1 MAGRIKGITIEIGGE
16 TTGLQNALKDVN
28 KKSSELSKELKDIE
42 RLLKFNPGNVEALAQ
57 KQQLLTQQ
65 IENTTKKLDSLK
77 SAQQQVQAQFE
88 SGAINE
94 EQYRAFRREIEFT
107 EGQLNGFKNSLAGL
121 KAEQEKAASSTRQ
134 LETLF
139 SATGKS
145 VDDFADAL
153 GNRLVNAIKNGTASS
168 RQLEQAIEII
178 GREALGAEADIGK
191 LQQTLRSVD
200 DGNSIQNIRNDLRQL
215 SQEADQTGESVKE
228 LGVELENVLGG
239 IVAGGGIQ
247 EVIGQALDMSELK
260 TKIDITFDVPESSK
274 RSVEDAVRTVIAYGG
289 DAEEALEGVRRQ
301 WALNKD
307 ASDAANT
314 EIIKGAANIASSYS
328 QIDFTELIQ
337 ETNEIGSELNISNK
351 EALGLVNSL
360 LKIGFPPEQLDI
372 IAEYGQQL
380 RRVGYTAQE
389 VQSIMASAASQK
401 SWNIDNLLDGL
412 KEGRIRSVEMARGLS
427 NSMKDSIR
435 DVVDDTEKMSD
446 EQISAMQK
454 GFAKQESALA
464 KSFSNQEKAL
474 SKSHSQR
481 QNALAKSLDAEYN
494 AVSKSYDNQQKN
506 LEKKL
511 SAQYEAA
518 SKNYDRQQK
527 ALEKSLEAEL
537 KAFEK
542 SSEQKIK
549 LIDKEYMARLKVIDE
564 EKYNRLK
571 AVDDQIN
578 SLDAKTAAED
588 KYFKDR
594 ENAEKRADLKVK
606 ISKAKNEE
614 ERQAAIKALRDL
626 EEKMQLDKIR
636 EERKNQIDRLK
647 EEKDG
652 IKEAS
657 DAKKEA
663 LKSDID
669 SRKEQVK
676 EQINNEKE
684 ALKERQQE
692 QKEAFQQNKQE
703 NLKAISESNK
713 AQLDSLREV
722 NQANLSALK
731 ESHNN
736 RKQALSERLSDEM
749 DAVRE
754 AHRDELESFKEMN
767 AEKLELA
774 KNPPDS
780 AAVKEIFSQLEGWGK
795 AIAKGGEE
803 GKQAFV
809 DMVKWLDQI
818 DDAALREAIGVE
830 LFGTMFED
838 QGQNIIN
845 TILQT
850 EEKQADLKKGIDDL
864 QESANKMDAS
874 PMVKWKDAMKELK
887 EALEPVLLIVAD
899 VVSAFAGFISAH
911 PVLAAAITAITV
923 AIGIL
928 VGICA
933 ALAPVIFLATS
944 GAITFAGV
952 MAVLTSPITLVV
964 AAIAG
969 LIAIWVLFGDKIM
982 EIYNK
987 YFKPT
992 IDQIVSIIV
1001 GTLQPVF
1008 EQGFAIIKDVVKD
1021 AFEIIKRVWD
1031 EILSPVFSAIGSII
1045 KTVLLPAFKFVF
1057 SAIGSVVSD
1066 AFSGIKNMWNNVLKP
1081 ILNGIIDFISG
1092 VFSGNWEKAWGGIV
1106 KIFSGVFEGIKT
1118 AAKAPINAVVSMLN
1132 GLIEGINSIEMPD
1145 WVPFVGGS
1153 KPSIPRIP
1161 MLATGGHV
1169 LGDGSFIAGEA
1180 GPELF
1185 TKRGNRVS
1193 VTPLSSNEK
1202 SLGITGTMSR
1212 LIGDMSYSMASSM
1225 KELSGL
1231 KSVMSNVYGS
1241 MASSSQAMSRN
1252 ASQSTVDGN
1261 SSSNANKSDSY
1272 NFADMFRGSTFVVRE
1287 EADVQKLAVELGK
1300 YVKASGRRVGQ
1311 L

>member
-28 KKSSELSKELKDIE
+28 KRSGELSKELKDIE

-178 GREALGAEADIGK
+178 GREALGTEADIEK
-191 LQQTLRSVD
+191 LQQALRSVD
-200 DGNSIQNIRNDLRQL
+200 DGNSIQNIRNDLNQL
-215 SQEADQTGESVKE
+215 SQDADQTGESVKE
-228 LGVELENVLGG
+228 LGIELENVLSG

-274 RSVEDAVRTVIAYGG
+274 RSVEDAIRTVTAYGG

-301 WALNKD
+301 WSLNKD
-307 ASDAANT
+307 ASDAANR
-314 EIIKGAANIASSYS
+314 EIVKGAANISSSYS
-328 QIDFTELIQ
+328 QVDFTELIQ

-372 IAEYGQQL
+372 IAEYGAQL

-389 VQSIMASAASQK
+389 VQSIMASAAKEK

-412 KEGRIRSVEMARGLS
+412 KEGRIRSVEMSRGLS
-427 NSMKDSIR
+427 NSMKDAVR
-435 DVVDDTEKMSD
+435 DAVDDTEKMSD
-446 EQISAMQK
+446 AQISAMQK

-464 KSFSNQEKAL
+464 NSFSNQEKAL

-494 AVSKSYDNQQKN
+494 AVSKSYENQQKN

-511 SAQYEAA
+511 SAEYDAA

-527 ALEKSLEAEL
+527 ALEKSLEAEV

-542 SSEQKIK
+542 SSEQKLK
-549 LIDKEYMARLKVIDE
+549 LIDKEYMERMKLIDE

-614 ERQAAIKALRDL
+614 ERQAAIKALQEL
-626 EEKMQLDKIR
+626 EEKMRLDKIR
-636 EERKNQIDRLK
+636 EERKSQIDRLK

-663 LKSDID
+663 LKSEID

-692 QKEAFQQNKQE
+692 QKEAFQQSKQE

-731 ESHNN
+731 ENHND
-736 RKQALSERLSDEM
+736 RKQVLSERLSDEM

-754 AHRDELESFKEMN
+754 SHRAELESFKEMN
-767 AEKLELA
+767 AQKLELA

-780 AAVKEIFSQLEGWGK
+780 AAVQEIFAQLEGWGK

-818 DDAALREAIGVE
+818 QDADLKEAIGVE
-830 LFGTMFED
+830 LFGTMWED
-838 QGQNIIN
+838 QGQKIIN

-850 EEKQADLKKGIDDL
+850 EQKQADLKQGIDDL
-864 QESANKMDAS
+864 QQSVSKTDAS
-874 PMVKWKDAMKELK
+874 PMVKLKEAMNDLK
-887 EALEPVLLIVAD
+887 EALEPVLLTVAEM
-899 VVSAFAGFISAH
+899 VSKIAEFISAH
-911 PVLAAAITAITV
+911 PVLAAAITGIVTV
-923 AIGIL
+923 LGIVL
-928 VGICA
+928 GLCA
-933 ALAPVIFLATS
+933 ALAPLLLL
-944 GAITFAGV
+944 ITTQTLTWAGV

-982 EIYNK
+982 AIYNE

-992 IDQIVSIIV
+992 IDQIVSIITE
-1001 GTLQPVF
+1001 TLQPVF
-1008 EQGFAIIKDVVKD
+1008 DKGFTIIKDIVKD
-1021 AFEIIKRVWD
+1021 AFDIIKRVWE
-1031 EILSPVFSAIGSII
+1031 EILSPVFSKISSFIEN
-1045 KTVLLPAFKFVF
+1045 VLLPAFKFVF
-1057 SAIGSVVSD
+1057 SVIGSVVSD
-1066 AFSGIKNMWNNVLKP
+1066 AFDGIKVVWDTVLKP

-1092 VFSGNWEKAWGGIV
+1092 AFSGDWDKAWKGIV
-1106 KIFSGVFEGIKT
+1106 EIFDGVFNGIEL
-1118 AAKAPINAVVSMLN
+1118 AAKAPINAVISMIN
-1132 GLIEGINSIEMPD
+1132 ALIEGINSIDMPD
-1145 WVPFVGGS
+1145 WVPFVGGG
-1153 KPSIPRIP
+1153 KTHIPTIP

-1241 MASSSQAMSRN
+1241 MASSTQAMSQS
-1252 ASQSTVDGN
+1252 ASQSSADGN
-1261 SSSNANKSDSY
+1261 SNNSNGNISY
-1272 NFADMFRGSTFVVRE
+1272 NFERMFEGATFPIRE
-1287 EADVQKLAVELGK
+1287 EADIKKLAVELGK
-1300 YVKASGRRVGQ
+1300 YIKTSGRRVGQ
-1311 L
+1311 S

>member
-28 KKSSELSKELKDIE
+28 KRSGELSKELKDIE

-178 GREALGAEADIGK
+178 GREALGTEADIEK
-191 LQQTLRSVD
+191 LQQALRSVD
-200 DGNSIQNIRNDLRQL
+200 DGNSIQNIRNDLNQL
-215 SQEADQTGESVKE
+215 SQDADQTGESVKE
-228 LGVELENVLGG
+228 LGIELENVLSG

-247 EVIGQALDMSELK
+247 EVVGQALDMSELK

-274 RSVEDAVRTVIAYGG
+274 RSVEDAIRTVTAYGG

-301 WALNKD
+301 WSLNKD
-307 ASDAANT
+307 ASDAANM
-314 EIIKGAANIASSYS
+314 EIVKGAANISSSYS

-372 IAEYGQQL
+372 IAEYGAQL

-389 VQSIMASAASQK
+389 VQSIMASAAKEK

-412 KEGRIRSVEMARGLS
+412 KEGRIRSVEMSRGLS
-427 NSMKDSIR
+427 NSMKDAVR
-435 DVVDDTEKMSD
+435 DAVDDTEKMSD
-446 EQISAMQK
+446 AQISAMQK

-464 KSFSNQEKAL
+464 NSFSNQEKAL

-481 QNALAKSLDAEYN
+481 QNALAKSLDSEYN
-494 AVSKSYDNQQKN
+494 AVSKSYENQQKN

-511 SAQYEAA
+511 SAEYDAA

-527 ALEKSLEAEL
+527 ALEKSLEAEV

-542 SSEQKIK
+542 SSEQKLK
-549 LIDKEYMARLKVIDE
+549 LIDKEYMERMKLIDE

-588 KYFKDR
+588 KYFKAR

-614 ERQAAIKALRDL
+614 ERQAAIKALQEL
-626 EEKMQLDKIR
+626 EGKMRLDKIR
-636 EERKNQIDRLK
+636 EERKSQIDRLK

-663 LKSDID
+663 LKSEID

-692 QKEAFQQNKQE
+692 QKEAFQQSKQE

-731 ESHNN
+731 ENHND

-754 AHRDELESFKEMN
+754 SHRAELESFKEMN
-767 AEKLELA
+767 AQKLELA

-780 AAVKEIFSQLEGWGK
+780 AAVQEIFAQLEGWGK

-818 DDAALREAIGVE
+818 QDADLKEAIGVE
-830 LFGTMFED
+830 LFGTMWED
-838 QGQNIIN
+838 QGQKIIN

-850 EEKQADLKKGIDDL
+850 EQKQADLKQGIDDL
-864 QESANKMDAS
+864 QQSVSKTDAS
-874 PMVKWKDAMKELK
+874 PMVKLKEAMNDLK
-887 EALEPVLLIVAD
+887 EALEPVLLIVAEM
-899 VVSAFAGFISAH
+899 VSKIAEFISAH
-911 PVLAAAITAITV
+911 PVLAAAITGIVTV
-923 AIGIL
+923 LGIVL
-928 VGICA
+928 GLCA
-933 ALAPVIFLATS
+933 ALAPLLLL
-944 GAITFAGV
+944 ITTQTLTWAGV

-982 EIYNK
+982 AIYNE

-992 IDQIVSIIV
+992 IDQIVSIITE
-1001 GTLQPVF
+1001 TLQPVF
-1008 EQGFAIIKDVVKD
+1008 DKGFTIIKDIVKD
-1021 AFEIIKRVWD
+1021 AFDIIKRVWE
-1031 EILSPVFSAIGSII
+1031 EILSPVFSKISSFIEN
-1045 KTVLLPAFKFVF
+1045 VLLPAFKFVF
-1057 SAIGSVVSD
+1057 SVIGSVVSD
-1066 AFSGIKNMWNNVLKP
+1066 AFDGIKVVWDTVLKP

-1092 VFSGNWEKAWGGIV
+1092 AFSGDWDKAWKGIV
-1106 KIFSGVFEGIKT
+1106 EIFDGVFNGIEL
-1118 AAKAPINAVVSMLN
+1118 AAKAPINAVISMIN
-1132 GLIEGINSIEMPD
+1132 ALIEGINSIDMPD
-1145 WVPFVGGS
+1145 WVPFVGGG
-1153 KPSIPRIP
+1153 KTHIPTIP

-1241 MASSSQAMSRN
+1241 MASSTQAMS
-1252 ASQSTVDGN
+1252 QSSADGN
-1261 SSSNANKSDSY
+1261 SANSNGNILY
-1272 NFADMFRGSTFVVRE
+1272 NFERMFEGATFPIRE
-1287 EADVQKLAVELGK
+1287 EADIKKLAVELGK
-1300 YVKASGRRVGQ
+1300 YIKTSGRRVGQ

>member
-28 KKSSELSKELKDIE
+28 KRSGELSKELKDIE

-65 IENTTKKLDSLK
+65 IENTTKKLDTLK

-178 GREALGAEADIGK
+178 GREALGTEADIEK
-191 LQQTLRSVD
+191 LQQALRSVD
-200 DGNSIQNIRNDLRQL
+200 DGNSIQNIRNDLNQL
-215 SQEADQTGESVKE
+215 SQDADQTGESVKE
-228 LGVELENVLGG
+228 LGIELENVLSG

-274 RSVEDAVRTVIAYGG
+274 RSVEDAIRTVTAYGG

-301 WALNKD
+301 WSLNKD
-307 ASDAANT
+307 ASDAANM
-314 EIIKGAANIASSYS
+314 EIVKGAANISSSYS

-372 IAEYGQQL
+372 IAEYGAQL

-389 VQSIMASAASQK
+389 VQSIMASAAKEK

-412 KEGRIRSVEMARGLS
+412 KEGRIRSAEMSRGLS
-427 NSMKDSIR
+427 NSMKDAVR
-435 DVVDDTEKMSD
+435 DAVDDTGKMSD
-446 EQISAMQK
+446 AQISAMQK

-464 KSFSNQEKAL
+464 NSFSNQEKAL

-494 AVSKSYDNQQKN
+494 AVSKSYENQQKN

-511 SAQYEAA
+511 SAEYDAA

-527 ALEKSLEAEL
+527 ALEKSLEAEV

-542 SSEQKIK
+542 SSEQKLK
-549 LIDKEYMARLKVIDE
+549 LIDKEYIERMKLIDE

-594 ENAEKRADLKVK
+594 ENAEKRADLKIK

-614 ERQAAIKALRDL
+614 ERQAAIKALQEL
-626 EEKMQLDKIR
+626 EEKMRLDKIR
-636 EERKNQIDRLK
+636 EERKSQIDRLK

-663 LKSDID
+663 LKSEID

-692 QKEAFQQNKQE
+692 QKEAFQQSKQE

-713 AQLDSLREV
+713 VQLDSLREV
-722 NQANLSALK
+722 NQANLSTLK
-731 ESHNN
+731 ENHND

-754 AHRDELESFKEMN
+754 SHRAELESFKEMN

-780 AAVKEIFSQLEGWGK
+780 AAVQEIFAQLEGWGK

-818 DDAALREAIGVE
+818 QDADLKEAIGVE
-830 LFGTMFED
+830 LFGTMWED
-838 QGQNIIN
+838 QGQKIIN

-850 EEKQADLKKGIDDL
+850 EQKQADLKQGIDDL
-864 QESANKMDAS
+864 QQSVSKTDAS
-874 PMVKWKDAMKELK
+874 PMVKLKEAMNDLK
-887 EALEPVLLIVAD
+887 EALEPVLLTVAEM
-899 VVSAFAGFISAH
+899 VSKIAEFISAH
-911 PVLAAAITAITV
+911 PVLAAAITGIVTV
-923 AIGIL
+923 LGIVL
-928 VGICA
+928 GLCA
-933 ALAPVIFLATS
+933 ALAPLLLL
-944 GAITFAGV
+944 ITTQTLTWAGV

-982 EIYNK
+982 AIYNE

-992 IDQIVSIIV
+992 IDQIVSIITE
-1001 GTLQPVF
+1001 TLQPVF
-1008 EQGFAIIKDVVKD
+1008 DKGFTIIKDIVKD
-1021 AFEIIKRVWD
+1021 AFDIIKRVWE
-1031 EILSPVFSAIGSII
+1031 EILSPVFSKISSFIEN
-1045 KTVLLPAFKFVF
+1045 VLLPAFKFVF
-1057 SAIGSVVSD
+1057 SVIGSVVSD
-1066 AFSGIKNMWNNVLKP
+1066 AFDGIKVVWDTVLKP

-1092 VFSGNWEKAWGGIV
+1092 AFSGDWDKAWKGIV
-1106 KIFSGVFEGIKT
+1106 EIFDGVFNGIEL
-1118 AAKAPINAVVSMLN
+1118 AAKAPINAVISMIN
-1132 GLIEGINSIEMPD
+1132 ALIEGINSIDMPD
-1145 WVPFVGGS
+1145 WVPFVGGG
-1153 KPSIPRIP
+1153 KTHIPTIP

-1241 MASSSQAMSRN
+1241 MASSTQAMSQS
-1252 ASQSTVDGN
+1252 ASQSSADGN
-1261 SSSNANKSDSY
+1261 SNNSNGNISY
-1272 NFADMFRGSTFVVRE
+1272 NFERMFEGATFPIRE
-1287 EADVQKLAVELGK
+1287 EADIKKLAVELGK
-1300 YVKASGRRVGQ
+1300 YIKTSGRRGGQ
-1311 L
+1311 S

>member
-28 KKSSELSKELKDIE
+28 KRSGELSKELKDIE

-178 GREALGAEADIGK
+178 GREALGTEADIEK
-191 LQQTLRSVD
+191 LQQALRSVD
-200 DGNSIQNIRNDLRQL
+200 DGNSIQNIRNDLNQL
-215 SQEADQTGESVKE
+215 SQDADQTGESVKE
-228 LGVELENVLGG
+228 LGIELENVLSG

-274 RSVEDAVRTVIAYGG
+274 RSVEDAIRTVTAYGG

-301 WALNKD
+301 WSLNKD
-307 ASDAANT
+307 ASDAANM
-314 EIIKGAANIASSYS
+314 EIVKGAANISSSYS

-372 IAEYGQQL
+372 IAEYGAQL

-389 VQSIMASAASQK
+389 VQSIMASAAKEK

-412 KEGRIRSVEMARGLS
+412 KEGRIRSVEMSRGLS
-427 NSMKDSIR
+427 NSMKDAVR
-435 DVVDDTEKMSD
+435 DAVDDTEKMSD
-446 EQISAMQK
+446 AQISAMQK

-464 KSFSNQEKAL
+464 NSFSNQEKAL

-494 AVSKSYDNQQKN
+494 AVSKSYENQQKN

-511 SAQYEAA
+511 SAEYDAA

-527 ALEKSLEAEL
+527 ALEKSLEAEV

-542 SSEQKIK
+542 SSEQKLK
-549 LIDKEYMARLKVIDE
+549 LIDKEYMERMKLIDE

-614 ERQAAIKALRDL
+614 ERQAAIKALQEL
-626 EEKMQLDKIR
+626 EEKMRLDKIR
-636 EERKNQIDRLK
+636 EERKSQIDRLK
-647 EEKDG
+647 EEKEG

-663 LKSDID
+663 LKSEID

-692 QKEAFQQNKQE
+692 QKEAFQQSKQE

-713 AQLDSLREV
+713 AQIDSLREV

-731 ESHNN
+731 ENHND
-736 RKQALSERLSDEM
+736 RKQVLSERLSDEM

-754 AHRDELESFKEMN
+754 SHRAELESFKEMN
-767 AEKLELA
+767 AQKLELA

-780 AAVKEIFSQLEGWGK
+780 AAVQEIFAQLEGWGK

-818 DDAALREAIGVE
+818 QDADLKEAIGVE
-830 LFGTMFED
+830 LFGTMWED
-838 QGQNIIN
+838 QGQKIIN

-850 EEKQADLKKGIDDL
+850 EQKQADLKQGIDDL
-864 QESANKMDAS
+864 QQSVSKTDAS
-874 PMVKWKDAMKELK
+874 PMVKLKEAMNDLK
-887 EALEPVLLIVAD
+887 EALEPVLLTVAEM
-899 VVSAFAGFISAH
+899 VSKIAEFISAH
-911 PVLAAAITAITV
+911 PVLAAAITGIVTV
-923 AIGIL
+923 LGIVL
-928 VGICA
+928 GLCA
-933 ALAPVIFLATS
+933 ALAPLLLL
-944 GAITFAGV
+944 ITTQTLTWAGV

-982 EIYNK
+982 AIYNE

-992 IDQIVSIIV
+992 IDQIVSIITE
-1001 GTLQPVF
+1001 TLQPVF
-1008 EQGFAIIKDVVKD
+1008 DKGFTIIKDIVKD
-1021 AFEIIKRVWD
+1021 AFDIIKRVWE
-1031 EILSPVFSAIGSII
+1031 EILSPVFSKISSFIEN
-1045 KTVLLPAFKFVF
+1045 VLLPAFKFVF
-1057 SAIGSVVSD
+1057 SVIGSVVSD
-1066 AFSGIKNMWNNVLKP
+1066 AFDGIKVVWDTVLKP

-1092 VFSGNWEKAWGGIV
+1092 AFSGNWDKAWKGIV
-1106 KIFSGVFEGIKT
+1106 EIFDGVFNGIEL
-1118 AAKAPINAVVSMLN
+1118 AAKAPINAVISMIN
-1132 GLIEGINSIEMPD
+1132 ALIEGINSIDMPD
-1145 WVPFVGGS
+1145 WVPFVGGG
-1153 KPSIPRIP
+1153 KTHIPTIP

-1241 MASSSQAMSRN
+1241 MASSTQAMSQS
-1252 ASQSTVDGN
+1252 ASQSSADGN
-1261 SSSNANKSDSY
+1261 SNNSNGNISY
-1272 NFADMFRGSTFVVRE
+1272 NFERMFEGATFPIRE
-1287 EADVQKLAVELGK
+1287 EADIKKLAVELGK
-1300 YVKASGRRVGQ
+1300 YIKTSGRRVGQ
-1311 L
+1311 S

>member
-1 MAGRIKGITIEIGGE
+1 MAGRIKGITIEIGGN
-16 TTGLQNALKDVN
+16 TQPLQNALKDVN
-28 KKSSELSKELKDIE
+28 KQSEAVTKELKDIE

-77 SAQQQVQAQFE
+77 AAQQQVQAQFE

-94 EQYRAFRREIEFT
+94 KQYRAFRREIEFT

-168 RQLEQAIEII
+168 RQLQQAIEII
-178 GREALGAEADIGK
+178 GREALGAEADIEK
-191 LQQTLRSVD
+191 LQQALRSVD
-200 DGNSIQNIRNDLRQL
+200 DGNSIQNIRNDLNQL
-215 SQEADQTGESVKE
+215 SQEAEQAGESVKG

-260 TKIDITFDVPESSK
+260 TKIDINFDVPESSK

-446 EQISAMQK
+446 EQVSAMQK
-454 GFAKQESALA
+454 GLAKQESELA

-474 SKSHSQR
+474 SKSHSKR
-481 QNALAKSLDAEYN
+481 QNELAKILDTEYN
-494 AVSKSYDNQQKN
+494 AVSKSYENQQKN

-511 SAQYEAA
+511 SAQYDAT

-578 SLDAKTAAED
+578 SLDVKTAAED

-614 ERQAAIKALRDL
+614 ERQAAVKALRDL

-636 EERKNQIDRLK
+636 EERKSQIDRLK
-647 EEKDG
+647 EEKDS

-663 LKSDID
+663 LKSEID

-754 AHRDELESFKEMN
+754 AHREELESFKEMN

-780 AAVKEIFSQLEGWGK
+780 AAVQEMFAQLEGWGK

-845 TILQT
+845 TILET

-887 EALEPVLLIVAD
+887 ESLEPVLLTVAD

-911 PVLAAAITAITV
+911 PVLAATITAITV

-952 MAVLTSPITLVV
+952 MAVLTSPIALVV

-982 EIYNK
+982 AIYNE

-992 IDQIVSIIV
+992 IDQIVSIITE
-1001 GTLQPVF
+1001 TLQPVF
-1008 EQGFAIIKDVVKD
+1008 DEGFKIIKDIVKD

-1066 AFSGIKNMWNNVLKP
+1066 AFSGIKDMWNNVLKP

-1092 VFSGNWEKAWGGIV
+1092 IFSGNWEKAWGGIV
-1106 KIFSGVFEGIKT
+1106 KIFSGVFEGIKS

-1145 WVPFVGGS
+1145 WVPFIGGS
-1153 KPSIPRIP
+1153 KPNIPRIP

-1252 ASQSTVDGN
+1252 ASPRSVEGN
-1261 SSSNANKSDSY
+1261 TSKSNANVSY
-1272 NFADMFRGSTFVVRE
+1272 NLADMFRGSTFVIRE
-1287 EADVQKLAVELGK
+1287 EADVQKLAREMTKIING
-1300 YVKASGRRVGQ
+1300 AGRKV
-1311 L
+1311 

>member
-16 TTGLQNALKDVN
+16 TTGLQSALKDVN
-28 KKSSELSKELKDIE
+28 KRSVELSKELKDIE

-139 SATGKS
+139 SATGQS

-168 RQLEQAIEII
+168 RQLEQAIEIV
-178 GREALGAEADIGK
+178 GREALGAETDIGK
-191 LQQTLRSVD
+191 LQQALRSVD
-200 DGNSIQNIRNDLRQL
+200 DGNSIQNIRNDLNQL
-215 SQEADQTGESVKE
+215 SQEAEQTGESIKE

-274 RSVEDAVRTVIAYGG
+274 RSVEDAVRTVTAYGG

-301 WALNKD
+301 WSLNKD

-372 IAEYGQQL
+372 IAEYGAQL

-389 VQSIMASAASQK
+389 VQSIMASAAKEK

-427 NSMKDSIR
+427 NSMKDAVR
-435 DVVDDTEKMSD
+435 DAVDDTEKMSD
-446 EQISAMQK
+446 AQISAMQK

-464 KSFSNQEKAL
+464 NSFSNQEKAL
-474 SKSHSQR
+474 SKSHSRR
-481 QNALAKSLDAEYN
+481 QNELAKSLDAEYN
-494 AVSKSYDNQQKN
+494 AISKSYENQQKN

-511 SAQYEAA
+511 SAEYDAA

-527 ALEKSLEAEL
+527 ALEKSLDAEI

-549 LIDKEYMARLKVIDE
+549 LIDKEYMERMKLIDE

-571 AVDDQIN
+571 SIDDQIN

-626 EEKMQLDKIR
+626 EEKMRLDKIR
-636 EERKNQIDRLK
+636 EERKSQIDRLK

-663 LKSDID
+663 LKSEFD

-692 QKEAFQQNKQE
+692 QKEAFQQSKQE

-722 NQANLSALK
+722 NQANLSTLK
-731 ESHNN
+731 ESHNE

-754 AHRDELESFKEMN
+754 SHRAELESFKEMN

-780 AAVKEIFSQLEGWGK
+780 AAVQEIFAQLEGWGK

-818 DDAALREAIGVE
+818 EDADLKEAIGVE
-830 LFGTMFED
+830 LFGTMWED
-838 QGQNIIN
+838 QGQKIIN

-850 EEKQADLKKGIDDL
+850 EQKQADLKQGIDDL
-864 QESANKMDAS
+864 QQSANKMDAS
-874 PMVKWKDAMKELK
+874 PMVKWKEAMNDLK
-887 EALEPVLLIVAD
+887 EALEPVLLTVAN
-899 VVSAFAGFISAH
+899 VVSVFAGFISAH

-923 AIGIL
+923 ALGIL

-982 EIYNK
+982 AIYNE

-1001 GTLQPVF
+1001 STLKPVF
-1008 EQGFAIIKDVVKD
+1008 EQGFAIIKDVVQD
-1021 AFEIIKRVWD
+1021 AFVIIQRVWN
-1031 EILSPVFSAIGSII
+1031 EILSPVFSVITSII
-1045 KTVLLPAFKFVF
+1045 KTVLMPAFKFVF
-1057 SAIGSVVSD
+1057 SAIGSIVSD
-1066 AFSGIKNMWNNVLKP
+1066 AFSGIKDMWNNVLKP

-1092 VFSGNWEKAWGGIV
+1092 IFSGNWEKAWGGIV

-1212 LIGDMSYSMASSM
+1212 LIGDMSYSMASAM

-1241 MASSSQAMSRN
+1241 MANSSEAMSRN
-1252 ASQSTVDGN
+1252 ASQRNGNDN
-1261 SSSNANKSDSY
+1261 SSSNANKSDLY

-1300 YVKASGRRVGQ
+1300 YIKASGRRVGQ

>member
-16 TTGLQNALKDVN
+16 TTGLQSALKDVN
-28 KKSSELSKELKDIE
+28 KRSSELSKELKDIE

-88 SGAINE
+88 SGAISE

-168 RQLEQAIEII
+168 RQLEQAIEIV

-191 LQQTLRSVD
+191 LQQALRSVD
-200 DGNSIQNIRNDLRQL
+200 DGNSIQNIRNDLNQL
-215 SQEADQTGESVKE
+215 SQEAEEASESVKG

-274 RSVEDAVRTVIAYGG
+274 RSVEDAIRTVVAYGG

-301 WALNKD
+301 WSLNKD

-372 IAEYGQQL
+372 IAEYGAQL

-389 VQSIMASAASQK
+389 VQSIMASAAKEK

-427 NSMKDSIR
+427 NSMKDAVR
-435 DVVDDTEKMSD
+435 DAVDDTEKMSD
-446 EQISAMQK
+446 AQISAMQK

-464 KSFSNQEKAL
+464 NSFSNQEKAL
-474 SKSHSQR
+474 SKSHSRR
-481 QNALAKSLDAEYN
+481 QNELAKSLDAEYN
-494 AVSKSYDNQQKN
+494 AVSKSYENQQKN

-511 SAQYEAA
+511 SAEYDAA

-527 ALEKSLEAEL
+527 ALEKSLDAEV

-549 LIDKEYMARLKVIDE
+549 LIDKEYMERMKLIDE

-626 EEKMQLDKIR
+626 EEKMRLDKIR
-636 EERKNQIDRLK
+636 EERKSQIDRLK
-647 EEKDG
+647 DEKDS

-663 LKSDID
+663 LKSEFD
-669 SRKEQVK
+669 SRKERVK

-731 ESHNN
+731 ENHNE

-754 AHRDELESFKEMN
+754 SHRAELESFKEMN

-780 AAVKEIFSQLEGWGK
+780 AAVQEIFAQLEGWGK

-818 DDAALREAIGVE
+818 EDADLKEAIGVE
-830 LFGTMFED
+830 LFGTMWED
-838 QGQNIIN
+838 QGQKIIN

-850 EEKQADLKKGIDDL
+850 EQKQADLKQGIDDL
-864 QESANKMDAS
+864 QQSVSKTDAS
-874 PMVKWKDAMKELK
+874 PMVKLK
-887 EALEPVLLIVAD
+887 EAMNDLKQALEPILLIIAD

-952 MAVLTSPITLVV
+952 MAALTSPIALVV

-982 EIYNK
+982 AIYNE

-1001 GTLQPVF
+1001 STLKPVF
-1008 EQGFAIIKDVVKD
+1008 EQGFAIIKDVVQD
-1021 AFEIIKRVWD
+1021 AFVIIQRVWN
-1031 EILSPVFSAIGSII
+1031 EILSPVFSVITSII

-1066 AFSGIKNMWNNVLKP
+1066 AFSGIKDMWNNVLKP

-1092 VFSGNWEKAWGGIV
+1092 IFSGNWEKAWGGIV
-1106 KIFSGVFEGIKT
+1106 KIFSGVFEGIKS

-1193 VTPLSSNEK
+1193 VTPLSSTEK

-1252 ASQSTVDGN
+1252 ASQRTAEGN

-1300 YVKASGRRVGQ
+1300 YIKASGRRVGQ

>member
-28 KKSSELSKELKDIE
+28 KRSSELSKELNDIQ
-42 RLLKFNPGNVEALAQ
+42 RLLKFDPGNIEALSQ

-107 EGQLNGFKNSLAGL
+107 EGQLNTFKNSLAGL

-178 GREALGAEADIGK
+178 GREALGAEVDIGK
-191 LQQTLRSVD
+191 LQQALRSVD
-200 DGNSIQNIRNDLRQL
+200 DGNSIQNIRNDLNQL
-215 SQEADQTGESVKE
+215 SQEADQTGESVKG

-274 RSVEDAVRTVIAYGG
+274 RSVEDAVRTVTAYGG

-301 WALNKD
+301 WSLNKD
-307 ASDAANT
+307 ASDATNMA
-314 EIIKGAANIASSYS
+314 IVQGAATIASSYS

-337 ETNEIGSELNISNK
+337 ETNEIGSELNISNE

-372 IAEYGQQL
+372 IAEYGAQL

-389 VQSIMASAASQK
+389 VQSIMASAAKEK

-412 KEGRIRSVEMARGLS
+412 KEGRVRSVEMSRGLKT
-427 NSMKDSIR
+427 SMKDAIR

-446 EQISAMQK
+446 EQISSMQK

-464 KSFSNQEKAL
+464 NSFSNQEKAL

-494 AVSKSYDNQQKN
+494 TVSKSYENQQKN

-511 SAQYEAA
+511 SAQYDAA
-518 SKNYDRQQK
+518 SKNYDNQQK
-527 ALEKSLEAEL
+527 ALEKSLEAEV

-549 LIDKEYMARLKVIDE
+549 LIDKEYMERMKLIDE

-571 AVDDQIN
+571 AIDDQIGY
-578 SLDAKTAAED
+578 LDGKTAAED
-588 KYFKDR
+588 KYIKDR
-594 ENAEKRADLKVK
+594 ENAEKRADLKIK

-614 ERQAAIKALRDL
+614 ERQAAIKALQDL
-626 EEKMQLDKIR
+626 EEKMRLDKIR
-636 EERKNQIDRLK
+636 EERKSQIDRLK

-663 LKSDID
+663 LKSEID

-692 QKEAFQQNKQE
+692 QKEAFQQSKQE
-703 NLKAISESNK
+703 NLKALSESNK

-731 ESHNN
+731 ESQNN

-754 AHRDELESFKEMN
+754 SHRAELESFKEMN
-767 AEKLELA
+767 AQKLELA

-780 AAVKEIFSQLEGWGK
+780 AAVQEIFAQLEGWGK

-818 DDAALREAIGVE
+818 QDADLKEAIGVE
-830 LFGTMFED
+830 LFGTMWED
-838 QGQNIIN
+838 QGQKIIN

-850 EEKQADLKKGIDDL
+850 EQKQADLKQGIDDL
-864 QESANKMDAS
+864 QQSISKTDAS
-874 PMVKWKDAMKELK
+874 PMVKLKEAMNDLK
-887 EALEPVLLIVAD
+887 EALEPVLLTVAD

-923 AIGIL
+923 ALGIL

-982 EIYNK
+982 AIYNE

-992 IDQIVSIIV
+992 IDQIVSIIT
-1001 GTLQPVF
+1001 GTLKPVF
-1008 EQGFAIIKDVVKD
+1008 EQGFAIIKDVVQD
-1021 AFEIIKRVWD
+1021 AFVIIQRVWN
-1031 EILSPVFSAIGSII
+1031 EILSPVFSVITSII
-1045 KTVLLPAFKFVF
+1045 KTVLMPAFKFVF
-1057 SAIGSVVSD
+1057 SAIGSIVSD
-1066 AFSGIKNMWNNVLKP
+1066 AFSGIKDMWNNVLKP

-1106 KIFSGVFEGIKT
+1106 KIFGGVFEGIKA

-1241 MASSSQAMSRN
+1241 MANSSQAMNRN
-1252 ASQSTVDGN
+1252 ASKSNVDGN

-1272 NFADMFRGSTFVVRE
+1272 NFADMFRGSTFVIRE

-1300 YVKASGRRVGQ
+1300 HIKTSGRRVGQ

>member
-28 KKSSELSKELKDIE
+28 KRSGELSKELKDIE

-77 SAQQQVQAQFE
+77 AAQQQVQAQFE

-107 EGQLNGFKNSLAGL
+107 EGQLNGFKNSLVGL

-139 SATGKS
+139 SATGKI

-178 GREALGAEADIGK
+178 GREALGTEADIEK
-191 LQQTLRSVD
+191 LQQALRSVD
-200 DGNSIQNIRNDLRQL
+200 DGNSIQNIRSDLNQL
-215 SQEADQTGESVKE
+215 SQDANQTGESVKE
-228 LGVELENVLGG
+228 LGIELENVLSG

-274 RSVEDAVRTVIAYGG
+274 RSVEDAVRTVTAYGG

-301 WALNKD
+301 WSLNKD
-307 ASDAANT
+307 ASDATNMA
-314 EIIKGAANIASSYS
+314 IVQGAATIASSYS

-337 ETNEIGSELNISNK
+337 ETNEIGSELNISNE

-372 IAEYGQQL
+372 IAEYGAQL

-389 VQSIMASAASQK
+389 VQSIMASAAKEK

-412 KEGRIRSVEMARGLS
+412 KEGRVRSVEMSRGLKT
-427 NSMKDSIR
+427 SMKDAIR

-464 KSFSNQEKAL
+464 NSFSNQEKAL

-481 QNALAKSLDAEYN
+481 QNALAKSLDTEYN
-494 AVSKSYDNQQKN
+494 AVSKSYDNQQKS

-511 SAQYEAA
+511 SAQYDAA
-518 SKNYDRQQK
+518 SKKYDRQQK
-527 ALEKSLEAEL
+527 ALEKSLEAEV

-549 LIDKEYMARLKVIDE
+549 LIDKEYMERMKLIDE

-571 AVDDQIN
+571 AIDDQIGY
-578 SLDAKTAAED
+578 LDSKTAAED
-588 KYFKDR
+588 KYIKDR
-594 ENAEKRADLKVK
+594 ENAEKRADLKIK

-614 ERQAAIKALRDL
+614 ERQAAIKALQEL
-626 EEKMQLDKIR
+626 EEKMRLDKIR
-636 EERKNQIDRLK
+636 EERKSQIDRLK

-663 LKSDID
+663 LKSEID

-692 QKEAFQQNKQE
+692 QKEAFQQSKQE

-731 ESHNN
+731 ESHNS

-754 AHRDELESFKEMN
+754 SHRSELESFKEMN
-767 AEKLELA
+767 AQKLELA

-780 AAVKEIFSQLEGWGK
+780 ATVQEIFAQLEGWGK
-795 AIAKGGEE
+795 AVAKGGEE

-818 DDAALREAIGVE
+818 QDADLKEAIGVE
-830 LFGTMFED
+830 LFGTMWED
-838 QGQNIIN
+838 QGQKIIN

-850 EEKQADLKKGIDDL
+850 EQKQADLKQGIDDL
-864 QESANKMDAS
+864 QQSISKTDAS
-874 PMVKWKDAMKELK
+874 PMVKLKEAMNDLK
-887 EALEPVLLIVAD
+887 EALEPVLLTVAEM
-899 VVSAFAGFISAH
+899 VSKIAEFISAH

-923 AIGIL
+923 AMGIL

-982 EIYNK
+982 AIYNE

-992 IDQIVSIIV
+992 IDQIVSIITE
-1001 GTLQPVF
+1001 TLQPVF
-1008 EQGFAIIKDVVKD
+1008 DKGFTIIKDIVKD
-1021 AFEIIKRVWD
+1021 AFDIIKRVWE
-1031 EILSPVFSAIGSII
+1031 EILSPVFSKISSFIEN
-1045 KTVLLPAFKFVF
+1045 VLLPAFKFVF

-1066 AFSGIKNMWNNVLKP
+1066 AFDGIKVVWDTVLKP

-1092 VFSGNWEKAWGGIV
+1092 VFSGDWDKAWKGIV
-1106 KIFSGVFEGIKT
+1106 KIFDGVFNGIEL
-1118 AAKAPINAVVSMLN
+1118 AAKAPINAVISMIN
-1132 GLIEGINSIEMPD
+1132 ALIEGINSIDMPD
-1145 WVPFVGGS
+1145 WVPFVGGG
-1153 KPSIPRIP
+1153 KTHIPTIP

-1169 LGDGSFIAGEA
+1169 FGDGSFIAGEA

-1241 MASSSQAMSRN
+1241 MANSTEAMSRN
-1252 ASQSTVDGN
+1252 ASQRTLDGN
-1261 SSSNANKSDSY
+1261 SSNSSGNISY
-1272 NFADMFRGSTFVVRE
+1272 NFERMFEGATFPIRE
-1287 EADVQKLAVELGK
+1287 EADIKKLAVELGK
-1300 YVKASGRRVGQ
+1300 YIKTSGRRVGQ
-1311 L
+1311 S

>member
-28 KKSSELSKELKDIE
+28 KRSGELSKELKDIE

-178 GREALGAEADIGK
+178 GREALGTEADIEK
-191 LQQTLRSVD
+191 LQQALRSVD
-200 DGNSIQNIRNDLRQL
+200 DGNSIQNIRNDLNQL
-215 SQEADQTGESVKE
+215 SQDADQTGESVKE
-228 LGVELENVLGG
+228 LGIELENVLSG

-274 RSVEDAVRTVIAYGG
+274 RSVEDAIRTVTAYGG

-301 WALNKD
+301 WSLNKD
-307 ASDAANT
+307 ASDAANM
-314 EIIKGAANIASSYS
+314 EIVKGAANISSSYS

-372 IAEYGQQL
+372 IAEYGAQL

-389 VQSIMASAASQK
+389 VQSIMASAAKEK

-412 KEGRIRSVEMARGLS
+412 KEGRIRSVEMSRGLS
-427 NSMKDSIR
+427 NSMKDAVR
-435 DVVDDTEKMSD
+435 DAVDDTEKMSD
-446 EQISAMQK
+446 AQISAMQK

-464 KSFSNQEKAL
+464 NSFSNQEKAL

-494 AVSKSYDNQQKN
+494 AVSKSYENQQKN

-511 SAQYEAA
+511 SVEYDAA

-527 ALEKSLEAEL
+527 ALEKSLEAEV

-542 SSEQKIK
+542 SSEQKLK
-549 LIDKEYMARLKVIDE
+549 LIDKEYMERMKLIDE

-614 ERQAAIKALRDL
+614 ERQAAIKALQEL
-626 EEKMQLDKIR
+626 EEKMRLDKIR
-636 EERKNQIDRLK
+636 EERKSQIDRLK

-663 LKSDID
+663 LKSEID

-692 QKEAFQQNKQE
+692 QKEAFQQSKQE

-713 AQLDSLREV
+713 AQIDSLREV

-731 ESHNN
+731 ENHND
-736 RKQALSERLSDEM
+736 RKQVLSERLSNEM

-754 AHRDELESFKEMN
+754 SHRAELESFKEMN
-767 AEKLELA
+767 AQKLELA

-780 AAVKEIFSQLEGWGK
+780 AAVQEIFAQLEGWGK

-818 DDAALREAIGVE
+818 QDADLKEAIGVE
-830 LFGTMFED
+830 LFGTMWED
-838 QGQNIIN
+838 QGQKIIN

-850 EEKQADLKKGIDDL
+850 EQKQADLKQGIDDL
-864 QESANKMDAS
+864 QQSVSKTDAS
-874 PMVKWKDAMKELK
+874 PMVKLKEAMNDLK
-887 EALEPVLLIVAD
+887 EALEPVLLTVAEM
-899 VVSAFAGFISAH
+899 VSKIAEFISAH
-911 PVLAAAITAITV
+911 PVLAAAITGIVTV
-923 AIGIL
+923 LGIVL
-928 VGICA
+928 GLCA
-933 ALAPVIFLATS
+933 ALAPLLLL
-944 GAITFAGV
+944 ITTQTLTWAGV

-982 EIYNK
+982 AIYNE

-992 IDQIVSIIV
+992 IDQIVSIITE
-1001 GTLQPVF
+1001 TLQPVF
-1008 EQGFAIIKDVVKD
+1008 DKGFTIIKDIVKD
-1021 AFEIIKRVWD
+1021 AFDIIKRVWE
-1031 EILSPVFSAIGSII
+1031 EILSPVFSKISSFIEN
-1045 KTVLLPAFKFVF
+1045 VLLPAFKFVF
-1057 SAIGSVVSD
+1057 SVIGSVVSD
-1066 AFSGIKNMWNNVLKP
+1066 AFDGIKVVWDTVLKP

-1092 VFSGNWEKAWGGIV
+1092 AFSGDWDKAWKGIV
-1106 KIFSGVFEGIKT
+1106 EIFDGVFNGIEL
-1118 AAKAPINAVVSMLN
+1118 AAKAPINAVISMIN
-1132 GLIEGINSIEMPD
+1132 ALIEGINSIDMPD
-1145 WVPFVGGS
+1145 WVPFVGGG
-1153 KPSIPRIP
+1153 KTHIPTIP

-1241 MASSSQAMSRN
+1241 MASSTQAMSQS
-1252 ASQSTVDGN
+1252 ASQSGADGN
-1261 SSSNANKSDSY
+1261 SNNSNGNISY
-1272 NFADMFRGSTFVVRE
+1272 NFERMFEGATFRIRE
-1287 EADVQKLAVELGK
+1287 EADIKKLAVELGK
-1300 YVKASGRRVGQ
+1300 YIKTSGRRVGQ
-1311 L
+1311 S

>member
-28 KKSSELSKELKDIE
+28 KRSGELSKELKDIE

-94 EQYRAFRREIEFT
+94 EQYRAFRREIELT

-139 SATGKS
+139 STTGKS

-178 GREALGAEADIGK
+178 GREALGTEADIEK
-191 LQQTLRSVD
+191 LQQALRSVD
-200 DGNSIQNIRNDLRQL
+200 DGNSIQNIRNDLNQL
-215 SQEADQTGESVKE
+215 SQDADQTGESVKE
-228 LGVELENVLGG
+228 LGIELENVLSG

-274 RSVEDAVRTVIAYGG
+274 RSVEDAIRTVTAYGG

-301 WALNKD
+301 WSLNKD
-307 ASDAANT
+307 ASDAANR
-314 EIIKGAANIASSYS
+314 EIVKGAANISSSYS

-372 IAEYGQQL
+372 IAEYGAQL

-389 VQSIMASAASQK
+389 VQSIMASAAKEK

-412 KEGRIRSVEMARGLS
+412 KEGRIRSVEMSRGLS
-427 NSMKDSIR
+427 NSMKDAVR
-435 DVVDDTEKMSD
+435 DAVDDTEKMSD
-446 EQISAMQK
+446 AQISAMQK

-464 KSFSNQEKAL
+464 NSFSNQEKAL

-494 AVSKSYDNQQKN
+494 AVSKSYENQQKN

-511 SAQYEAA
+511 SAEYDAA

-527 ALEKSLEAEL
+527 ALEKSLEAEV

-542 SSEQKIK
+542 SSEQKLK
-549 LIDKEYMARLKVIDE
+549 LIDKEYMERMKLIDE

-614 ERQAAIKALRDL
+614 ERQAAIKALQEL
-626 EEKMQLDKIR
+626 EEKMRLDKIR
-636 EERKNQIDRLK
+636 EERKSQIDRLK

-663 LKSDID
+663 LKSEID

-692 QKEAFQQNKQE
+692 QKEAFQQSKQE

-731 ESHNN
+731 ENHND
-736 RKQALSERLSDEM
+736 RKQVLSERLSDEM

-754 AHRDELESFKEMN
+754 SHRAELESFKEMN
-767 AEKLELA
+767 AQKLELA

-780 AAVKEIFSQLEGWGK
+780 AAVQEIFAQLEGWGK

-818 DDAALREAIGVE
+818 QDADLKEAIGVE
-830 LFGTMFED
+830 LFGTMWED
-838 QGQNIIN
+838 QGQKIIN

-850 EEKQADLKKGIDDL
+850 EQKQADLKQGIDDL
-864 QESANKMDAS
+864 QQSVSKTDAS
-874 PMVKWKDAMKELK
+874 PMVKLKEAMNDLK
-887 EALEPVLLIVAD
+887 EALEPVLLTVAEM
-899 VVSAFAGFISAH
+899 VSKIAEFISAH
-911 PVLAAAITAITV
+911 PVLAAAITGIVTV
-923 AIGIL
+923 LGIVL
-928 VGICA
+928 GLCA
-933 ALAPVIFLATS
+933 ALAPLLLL
-944 GAITFAGV
+944 ITTQTLTWAGV

-982 EIYNK
+982 AIYNE

-992 IDQIVSIIV
+992 IDQIVSIITE
-1001 GTLQPVF
+1001 TLQPVF
-1008 EQGFAIIKDVVKD
+1008 DKGFTIIKDIVKD
-1021 AFEIIKRVWD
+1021 AFDIIKRVWE
-1031 EILSPVFSAIGSII
+1031 EILSPVFSKISSFIEN
-1045 KTVLLPAFKFVF
+1045 VLLPAFKFVF
-1057 SAIGSVVSD
+1057 SVIGSVVSD
-1066 AFSGIKNMWNNVLKP
+1066 AFDGIKVVWDTVLKP

-1092 VFSGNWEKAWGGIV
+1092 AFSGDWDKAWKGIV
-1106 KIFSGVFEGIKT
+1106 EIFDGVFNGIEL
-1118 AAKAPINAVVSMLN
+1118 AAKAPINAVISMIN
-1132 GLIEGINSIEMPD
+1132 ALIEGINSIDMPD
-1145 WVPFVGGS
+1145 WVPFVGGG
-1153 KPSIPRIP
+1153 KTHIPTIP

-1241 MASSSQAMSRN
+1241 MASSTQAMSQS
-1252 ASQSTVDGN
+1252 ASQSSADGN
-1261 SSSNANKSDSY
+1261 SNNSNGNISY
-1272 NFADMFRGSTFVVRE
+1272 NFERMFEGATFPIRE
-1287 EADVQKLAVELGK
+1287 EADIKKIAVELGK
-1300 YVKASGRRVGQ
+1300 YIKTSGRRVGQ
-1311 L
+1311 S

>member
-28 KKSSELSKELKDIE
+28 KKSSDLSKELNDIQ
-42 RLLKFNPGNVEALAQ
+42 RLLKFDPGNIEALSQ

-107 EGQLNGFKNSLAGL
+107 EGQLNTFKNSLAGL

-168 RQLEQAIEII
+168 RQLDQAIEII

-191 LQQTLRSVD
+191 LQQALRSVD
-200 DGNSIQNIRNDLRQL
+200 DGNSIQNIRNDLNQL
-215 SQEADQTGESVKE
+215 SQEAEQAGESVKG
-228 LGVELENVLGG
+228 LGVELENV
-239 IVAGGGIQ
+239 VAGIGAGLGLK
-247 EVIGQALDMSELK
+247 EVIEQALDMSELK

-274 RSVEDAVRTVIAYGG
+274 RSVEDAVRTVTAYGG

-337 ETNEIGSELNISNK
+337 ETNEIGGELNISNK

-380 RRVGYTAQE
+380 KRVGYTAQE

-435 DVVDDTEKMSD
+435 AVVDDTEKMSD

-454 GFAKQESALA
+454 GFAQQESALA
-464 KSFSNQEKAL
+464 NSFSNQEKAL
-474 SKSHSQR
+474 SKSHSRR
-481 QNALAKSLDAEYN
+481 QNELAKSLDAEYN

-511 SAQYEAA
+511 NAQYDAS

-614 ERQAAIKALRDL
+614 ERQAAIKALQEL
-626 EEKMQLDKIR
+626 EEKMRLDKIR
-636 EERKNQIDRLK
+636 EERKSQIDRLK

-663 LKSDID
+663 LKSEID

-731 ESHNN
+731 ESHND
-736 RKQALSERLSDEM
+736 RKQVLSERLSDEM

-754 AHRDELESFKEMN
+754 SHRAELESFKEMN

-803 GKQAFV
+803 GKRAFV
-809 DMVKWLDQI
+809 DMVKWLNNI
-818 DDAALREAIGVE
+818 DDAALREAIGVQ

-850 EEKQADLKKGIDDL
+850 EEKQADLKQGIDDL
-864 QESANKMDAS
+864 QQSANKMDAS
-874 PMVKWKDAMKELK
+874 PMVKWKEAMNDLK

-899 VVSAFAGFISAH
+899 VVSAFTGFISAH

-952 MAVLTSPITLVV
+952 MAVLTSPITLVI
-964 AAIAG
+964 AAIAA

-982 EIYNK
+982 AIYNE

-1008 EQGFAIIKDVVKD
+1008 EKGFTLIKDIVQDAFAIIQ
-1021 AFEIIKRVWD
+1021 RVWN
-1031 EILSPVFSAIGSII
+1031 EILSPVFSKISSVIEN
-1045 KTVLLPAFKFVF
+1045 VLLPAFKFVF

-1066 AFSGIKNMWNNVLKP
+1066 AFDGIRVVWDTVLKP

-1092 VFSGNWEKAWGGIV
+1092 AFSGDWDKAWKGIV
-1106 KIFSGVFEGIKT
+1106 QIFDGVFNGIKA
-1118 AAKAPINAVVSMLN
+1118 AAKAPINAVISMIN
-1132 GLIEGINSIEMPD
+1132 GLIEGINGIEMPD
-1145 WVPFVGGS
+1145 WVPFAGGS
-1153 KPSIPRIP
+1153 KPNIPTIP
-1161 MLATGGHV
+1161 MLATGGHI

-1241 MASSSQAMSRN
+1241 MASSSQAISRN
-1252 ASQSTVDGN
+1252 ASQRTVDGN

-1272 NFADMFRGSTFVVRE
+1272 NFADMFRGSTFVIRE

-1300 YVKASGRRVGQ
+1300 HIKTSGRRVGQ